1 MNFMDLTEKYR
12 DLLGTPGSKLNSHV
26 QGMHDKQCPALAEI
40 NLGTKCS
47 SLLRISLWQ
56 WHMKSW
62 PFLEEKEDKEV
73 EHSYRLLFIKQ
84 WQWISTSASLS
95 HETFN
100 KNLAE

>member
-40 NLGTKCS
+40 NLGTKCN

-56 WHMKSW
+56 
-62 PFLEEKEDKEV
+62 
-73 EHSYRLLFIKQ
+73 
-84 WQWISTSASLS
+84 
-95 HETFN
+95 
-100 KNLAE
+100 